1 MSTPPVDPSLGTS
14 PGPSLEA
21 RLEPFLRSA
30 RDYVKRAIGAELD
43 DTPTSL
49 AFVDHYLAMQRPTED
64 QPLNPAVVGLLASA
78 LGVYFGEL
86 CRHHLPGGGEWLM
99 VGDDARTYRLT
110 LTASG
115 VSFMPAALAVAALY
129 NDEVEGWDATVR
141 PPEKWKNML
150 ERVLT
155 ESAPIEHDYF
165 FSLTGRFESL
175 ERLTELIA
183 DFERMTQPGG
193 SPEADAAAEAEAA
206 AEAAAALDELDDEPT
221 RPN

>member
-1 MSTPPVDPSLGTS
+1 MSTPSVDPSTAS
-14 PGPSLEA
+14 QE
-21 RLEPFLRSA
+21 RLDPFLRSA
-30 RDYVKRAIGAELD
+30 RDYVRRAMGAELD

-49 AFVDHYLAMQRPTED
+49 AFVDHYLAMQRPTDD

-86 CRHHLPGGGEWLM
+86 CRKHLPGGGEWQM

-115 VSFMPAALAVAALY
+115 VSFLPAALAVAALY
-129 NDEVEGWDATVR
+129 NDEVDGWDATVR

-175 ERLTELIA
+175 ERLTELVA

-193 SPEADAAAEAEAA
+193 APDPGRDADADADAAVA
-206 AEAAAALDELDDEPT
+206 ELDDEPT
-221 RPN
+221 QPN